1 MNNLSFLLSEEEKHI
16 DASIQEAE
24 RNTSGEIRVF
34 IESKCKYV
42 DALDRAKEV
51 FESLEMHK
59 TKFRN
64 AALIYIATKDRQ
76 IAVFGDKG
84 IYEKSKDENFWKG
97 VVAQLKEAFKAGN
110 YAKGIA
116 AAILEMGKLLKIHFP
131 YEDKGDENELPDEI
145 VYGE

>member
-1 MNNLSFLLSEEEKHI
+1 MKSLSFLFSEEEKYI
-16 DASIQEAE
+16 VASIQEAE

-84 IYEKSKDENFWKG
+84 IYEKSKDESFWKG
-97 VVAQLKEAFKAGN
+97 VVALLKEAFKAGN

-116 AAILEMGKLLKIHFP
+116 AAVLEMGELLKIHFP

>member
-1 MNNLSFLLSEEEKHI
+1 
-16 DASIQEAE
+16 
-24 RNTSGEIRVF
+24 
-34 IESKCKYV
+34 
-42 DALDRAKEV
+42 
-51 FESLEMHK
+51 
-59 TKFRN
+59 
-64 AALIYIATKDRQ
+64 

-116 AAILEMGKLLKIHFP
+116 AAILEMGELLKIHFP

>member
-1 MNNLSFLLSEEEKHI
+1 MKNLSFLFSEEEKHI
-16 DASIQEAE
+16 VASIQEAE

-116 AAILEMGKLLKIHFP
+116 AAILEMGELLKIHFP

>member
-1 MNNLSFLLSEEEKHI
+1 MKSLSFLFSEEEKYI
-16 DASIQEAE
+16 VASIQEAE

-84 IYEKSKDENFWKG
+84 IYEKSKDESFWKG
-97 VVAQLKEAFKAGN
+97 VVALLKEAFKAGN

-116 AAILEMGKLLKIHFP
+116 AAILEMGELLKIHFP

>member
-1 MNNLSFLLSEEEKHI
+1 MHKKPFLFPEEEKHI
-16 DASIQEAE
+16 VACIQEAE

-34 IESKCKYV
+34 IESKCDYI

-51 FESLEMHK
+51 FVHLEMHK

-76 IAVFGDKG
+76 IAIFSDEG
-84 IYEKSKDENFWKG
+84 IFNKSKDDKFWEKILE
-97 VVAQLKEAFKAGN
+97 QLKKEFKAKN

-116 AAILEMGKLLKIHFP
+116 AAILKMGDLLKIHFP
-131 YEDKGDENELPDEI
+131 YSDKGDVNELPDDI